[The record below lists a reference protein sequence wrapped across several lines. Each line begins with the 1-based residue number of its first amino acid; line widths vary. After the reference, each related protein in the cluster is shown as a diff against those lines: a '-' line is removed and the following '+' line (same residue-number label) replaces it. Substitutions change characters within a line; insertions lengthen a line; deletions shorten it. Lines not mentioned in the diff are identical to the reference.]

1 MLVVC
6 WVCDG
11 VNVDC
16 GVCESVGR
24 RVMAWWIEKR
34 KGWSERHGHTKAK
47 RRSFPSNHFPPSF
60 PFFFFFPTLSFPD
73 SLLLRYHPLYHPLS
87 MSKTTSFQCATYVH
101 IHDEHKL
108 KPTQHQLVSSYFS
121 HVHFLFC
128 YIFSKPFIFFDHYSL
143 QTMRYASNRIYSSFI
158 SYNIA
163 CHTYHTSNGITQT
176 VVNKKNGSIEISQN

>member
-1 MLVVC
+1 M
-6 WVCDG
+6 G
-11 VNVDC
+11 
-16 GVCESVGR
+16 G
-24 RVMAWWIEKR
+24 
-34 KGWSERHGHTKAK
+34 KGWSEKDTVTQKQKDALFPQTTFPLL
-47 RRSFPSNHFPPSF
+47 FPS
-60 PFFFFFPTLSFPD
+60 FFFPTLSFPD
-73 SLLLRYHPLYHPLS
+73 SLLLRYHPLYHPPS

-101 IHDEHKL
+101 IHNEHKL

-163 CHTYHTSNGITQT
+163 CHTYYTSNGVTQT